1 MKVLLVSIILLFS
14 FICSSSEEH
23 KSNQE
28 TDIKPGAYQIESY
41 IDQLKGKR
49 IGMVVNHTSMIE
61 ETHVVDSLISLGI
74 HVTKIF
80 APEHGYKGKADAGE
94 YIADEKKDLASIISL
109 YGKKK
114 KPTEA
119 DLQDVD
125 ILVFDIQ
132 DVGVRFYTY
141 ISTLH
146 YVMEAAAENDIPI
159 IVLDRP
165 NPNGFY
171 VDGPVLKKEFSSFAG
186 MHTVPVVYGLT
197 IGEYAMMI
205 NGENWLSNEVEAT
218 LKIVKLE
225 NYNHNMVCQLPIK
238 PSPNLP
244 NLRSILLYPSLCY
257 FEGTHASVG
266 RGTSDQFQ
274 VIGHP
279 ALKENYDFSYIPRSG
294 EGAKYP
300 KHENKECFGLDLSQI
315 ATSQLIDAKRIDLDY
330 LIQVHKDFIDKETP
344 FFIDNNFFDK
354 LAGSDTFKKQIIEG
368 LTSDEIRETWT
379 NDLIDYKRI
388 RAKYLMYPD
397 FE

>member
-315 ATSQLIDAKRIDLDY
+315 ATSQLILAKQIDLDY

-354 LAGSDTFKKQIIEG
+354 LAGSDTLKKQIIEG

>member
-1 MKVLLVSIILLFS
+1 LKVLLVSIILLFS
-14 FICSSSEEH
+14 FICTSSEKH

-41 IDQLKGKR
+41 IDQLHGKR
-49 IGMVVNHTSMIE
+49 VGMVVNHTSMIK

-80 APEHGYKGKADAGE
+80 APEHGYMGKADAGE
-94 YIADEKKDLASIISL
+94 YVVDEKKDLASIISL

-146 YVMEAAAENDIPI
+146 YVMEAAAENDIPL

-171 VDGPVLKKEFSSFAG
+171 VDGPVLKKEFSSFVG

-225 NYNHNMVCQLPIK
+225 NYNHNIVCQLPIK

-315 ATSQLIDAKRIDLDY
+315 ATSQLIDVKRIDLDY

-354 LAGSDTFKKQIIEG
+354 LAGSDTLKKQIIAG

-388 RAKYLMYPD
+388 RAKYLLYPD

>member
-354 LAGSDTFKKQIIEG
+354 LAGSDTLKKQIIEG